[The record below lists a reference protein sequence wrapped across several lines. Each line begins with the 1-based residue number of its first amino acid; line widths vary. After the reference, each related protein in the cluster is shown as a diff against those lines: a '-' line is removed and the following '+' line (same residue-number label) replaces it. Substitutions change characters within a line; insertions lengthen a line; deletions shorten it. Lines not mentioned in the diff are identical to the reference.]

1 MKARSLPTLFALALP
16 FMLSVSASRA
26 DIVPTSQNRY
36 IRATGDA
43 YDNFGASDSELDT
56 ASTATFGPFVS
67 NAAATGT
74 LPDAFG
80 TGTAIQSSSIFPTH
94 IIASGSSSAN
104 SESYFDDN
112 YGLSDGRS
120 HVEVTFDLTAPSGYT
135 ITGEMGGFDGGF
147 GQLSLRDDQS
157 TWYVT
162 YETPFNGS
170 DILNLSGT
178 LAAGSYTLTIDV
190 RSDAYAD
197 PYEFRYGFSEFID
210 VLFALDAATG
220 IPAGTAQTLT
230 VAPNPTRG
238 GTVISHTFTPTSS
251 FRFAVYDIRGRLV
264 RDFTNVAARR
274 IEWNGR
280 DDSGRRVS
288 AGTYFLKLANG
299 GENALRKI
307 TILR

>member
-1 MKARSLPTLFALALP
+1 MKTRSTLTYLALALLLP
-16 FMLSVSASRA
+16 MSAAESRA
-26 DIVPTSQNRY
+26 DIVPTSQDRHV
-36 IRATGDA
+36 RAVGDA

-56 ASTATFGPFVS
+56 ASIAGYGVFTDNV
-67 NAAATGT
+67 AATGS

-94 IIASGSSSAN
+94 ILASGSSSAN

-120 HVEVTFDLTAPSGYT
+120 YVEVTFDLTAASGYT
-135 ITGEMGGFDGGF
+135 ITGEMGGFDDGF
-147 GQLSLRDDQS
+147 GQLSLRDDQNFY
-157 TWYVT
+157 YVT
-162 YETPFNGS
+162 YETPYNGS
-170 DILNLSGT
+170 DILNFSGALPVGT
-178 LAAGSYTLTIDV
+178 YTLVITAN
-190 RSDAYAD
+190 SSAYAD

-220 IPAGTAQTLT
+220 IPGGAAQTLT

-238 GTVISHTFTPTSS
+238 GTTISHGFTPSSS
-251 FRFAVYDIRGRLV
+251 FSFAVYDIRGRLV
-264 RDFTNVAARR
+264 RDFSHVAARR

-280 DDSGRRVS
+280 DESGRPVS
-288 AGTYFLKLANG
+288 PGTYFLKLANG